1 MVQEDRIRE
10 YILTELLY
18 DRDLPGLA
26 DEEPLIGNGYL
37 DSMGIMVLVLWLEE
51 AFGIKIDDEEVVP
64 ERLETIHAIATWMRE
79 KLAASPQ

>member
-26 DEEPLIGNGYL
+26 DDAPLIGNGYL

-51 AFGIKIDDEEVVP
+51 AFGIKIDDDEVVP
-64 ERLETIHAIATWMRE
+64 ERLETIHSIATWTRE
-79 KLAASPQ
+79 KLATPPQ